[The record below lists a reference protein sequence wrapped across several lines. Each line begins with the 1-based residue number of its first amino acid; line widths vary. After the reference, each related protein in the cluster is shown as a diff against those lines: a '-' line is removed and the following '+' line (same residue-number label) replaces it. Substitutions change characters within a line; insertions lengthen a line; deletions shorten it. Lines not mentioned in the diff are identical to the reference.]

1 MRISNILSGLL
12 FLSRGLTM
20 ADGVSNFKQE
30 NENTISSINDGRD
43 LKSFW
48 ETAAPTPSC
57 APTPG
62 KIHKPTAAQ
71 TVAPTKSPTI
81 MCAPAV
87 APTTSQYPTKSPT
100 IMCAPVVAPTTSQ
113 YPTLEPTKY
122 PMLKTATPT
131 DTPTTL
137 EPTPSTTTHGNGPS
151 IAAPTHKPTHKPS
164 RKPHHRPTYQPTTPT
179 KVTCSPVK
187 AAKNKEATE
196 NNGNRRN
203 LRLKHKM

>member
-71 TVAPTKSPTI
+71 TVA
-81 MCAPAV
+81 
-87 APTTSQYPTKSPT
+87 PTKSPT